1 MLFFIILLIGMSG
14 CKPIAN
20 DISDSTSEKTCVRFY
35 FQTKEEEKIAS
46 VEVTGYAIEEI
57 SMDNLVEDTKNF
69 MDRYCDIKID
79 DIWYEEERLCVDLN
93 LDAAMSLDRG
103 SYAGSVGLDI
113 ILKTF
118 SSYPNVK
125 QIEILVDGERGCV
138 SDHFMFDRIFE
149 VSEIKSTD
157 LVTEI
162 IPSSSTVPDSS
173 TSPENTKWWVEELCE
188 ENIIGTWQSSNH
200 VASAYTELF
209 IFRSDYT
216 FTYYKSEYN
225 YTERELNF
233 SGRWGFENNM
243 LIIQKE
249 YRTRIEGG
257 SLREGV
263 LTGTQEYI
271 GGEVV
276 FENIEPAITLNIY
289 LSQFIDQTIDGIVL
303 EEKNITYPSLYMNK
317 VQYWRLAQSDISS
330 ELKHSSN

>member
-1 MLFFIILLIGMSG
+1 MDVKIKILLIATSVVLLYLLVSSIFSVYITDKTNTGFSYLEKG
-14 CKPIAN
+14 DEVVKYYCNRSVIN
-20 DISDSTSEKTCVRFY
+20 IS
-35 FQTKEEEKIAS
+35 I
-46 VEVTGYAIEEI
+46 
-57 SMDNLVEDTKNF
+57 
-69 MDRYCDIKID
+69 
-79 DIWYEEERLCVDLN
+79 
-93 LDAAMSLDRG
+93 
-103 SYAGSVGLDI
+103 
-113 ILKTF
+113 F
-118 SSYPNVK
+118 S
-125 QIEILVDGERGCV
+125 
-138 SDHFMFDRIFE
+138 
-149 VSEIKSTD
+149 
-157 LVTEI
+157 
-162 IPSSSTVPDSS
+162 
-173 TSPENTKWWVEELCE
+173 SPENTKWWVEELCE
-188 ENIIGTWQSSNH
+188 DNIIGTWQSSNH